1 MTEQGPNRLGK
12 RLNRILLMLP
22 YAIQNPGVSVEELS
36 QRFGMKKKDLLDDL
50 NLVFMCGLPGY
61 GPGDLIEVSLDDDAV
76 HVRMADY
83 FGSPLRLTPAE
94 GLSLYAGAAALA
106 DLPEM
111 AEADAL
117 KRSLKKLGAA
127 LGIDPEEGISGI
139 EVHLD
144 IGPQEHVTALQE
156 ALGQAKRVRIE
167 YRSASKGEL
176 SERDL
181 DPRGLVAAQ
190 GRWYIV
196 GLDHLSGDERMFRID
211 RIKRVEVLSD
221 DAPVPD
227 DFDPNRYRSAFVGDD
242 SSPSM
247 TLEISP
253 EAARWFA
260 DYYPTRSVTELPDG
274 WLRVELEAGGTK
286 WGATL
291 ILQMGAEARNVQ
303 PEDVRE
309 SAARLAAEILANH
322 T

>member
-1 MTEQGPNRLGK
+1 MTEPAPNRLGK

-22 YAIQNPGVSVEELS
+22 YAIQNPGVSVDELS
-36 QRFGMKKKDLLDDL
+36 RRFGVKKKDLLDDL

-106 DLPEM
+106 ELPEM
-111 AEADAL
+111 GEADAL

-139 EVHLD
+139 DVHLE
-144 IGPQEHVTALQE
+144 IGPQEHVTKLQE
-156 ALGQAKRVRIE
+156 ALGSSRRVHME
-167 YRSASKGEL
+167 YRSASRGEI
-176 SERDL
+176 SKRDL
-181 DPRGLVAAQ
+181 DPWGLVAAM

-196 GLDHLSGDERMFRID
+196 GLDHLSGEERMFRID
-211 RIKRVEVLSD
+211 RIKDVTLLDEE
-221 DAPVPD
+221 APVPE
-227 DFDPNRYRSAFVGDD
+227 DFDPDRYRSAFVGDA

-253 EAARWFA
+253 AAARWFP
-260 DYYPTRSVTELPDG
+260 DYYPARSITELPDG
-274 WLRVELEAGGTK
+274 WHRVELEAGGAK

-291 ILQMGAEARNVQ
+291 VLQMGPDARNVQ
-303 PEDVRE
+303 PDDIRK
-309 SAARLAAEILANH
+309 AAEQLAAELIAAHN
-322 T
+322 